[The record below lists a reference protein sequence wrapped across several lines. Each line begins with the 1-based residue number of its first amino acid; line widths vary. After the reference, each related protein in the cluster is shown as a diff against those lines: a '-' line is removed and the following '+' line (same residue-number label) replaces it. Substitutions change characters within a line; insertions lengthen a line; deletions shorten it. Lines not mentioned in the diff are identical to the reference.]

1 MRFSPT
7 IKTDATELE
16 TIISKG
22 EGVQLDFK
30 QTISNQRKIGRT
42 IAAFA
47 NNKGG
52 TLLIGVKDNGLVLGC
67 DCEEEMYMIHE
78 AAEHF
83 CEPPV
88 DVYFTIYELDDDVA
102 VLAVEIK
109 NSLRKPHF
117 ALDDNDDW
125 QLYMRNNDKTMVASK
140 STKKMI
146 ELEDDEEELDMNNL
160 DSKERFVLDYL
171 NKKELIMAKE
181 LSNRLNIS
189 LQRANK
195 ILIKL
200 MKLGAILQQKDA
212 RGEYYTIR

>member
-1 MRFSPT
+1 MRFHPK
-7 IKTDATELE
+7 IKSDISELE
-16 TIISKG
+16 MLVSKG

-30 QTISNQRKIGRT
+30 QTITCQRKIART

-52 TLLIGVKDNGLVLGC
+52 ILLIGVDDRKQLIGC
-67 DCEEEMYMIHE
+67 EVEEEMYMIHE

-88 DVYFTIYELDDDVA
+88 DVYFTIFECEDEISILK
-102 VLAVEIK
+102 VEIK

-117 ALDDNDDW
+117 SLDSNDQW
-125 QLYMRNNDKTMVASK
+125 QIYMRSNDKTMLASK
-140 STKKMI
+140 STKNLI
-146 ELEDDEEELDMNNL
+146 LSDDESTEDELENL
-160 DSKERFVLDYL
+160 DSKEKFVIDYL
-171 NKKELIMAKE
+171 QKNELLLAKQ
-181 LSNRLNIS
+181 LCSRLNIS

-200 MKLGAILQQKDA
+200 MKLGIILQHRDA

>member
-88 DVYFTIYELDDDVA
+88 DVYFTIYELDEELA

-160 DSKERFVLDYL
+160 DSKEKFVLDYL

>member
-1 MRFSPT
+1 MRFSPK
-7 IKTDATELE
+7 IKTDIDELE
-16 TIISKG
+16 KLISKG
-22 EGVQLDFK
+22 ESVQLDFK
-30 QTISNQRKIGRT
+30 QTISDQRKIART

-52 TLLIGVKDNGLVLGC
+52 KLLIGVKDNGLVIGC
-67 DCEEEMYMIHE
+67 DSEEEMYMIHE
-78 AAEHF
+78 AAEHY

-88 DVYFTIYELDDDVA
+88 DVYFSIYELEDEVM
-102 VLAVEIK
+102 VLEVDIR

-117 ALDDNDDW
+117 AMDDSGDW

-140 STKKMI
+140 STKKML
-146 ELEDDEEELDMNNL
+146 ESEDDEVLDLENL
-160 DSKERFVLDYL
+160 DSKEQFVLDYL
-171 NKKELIMAKE
+171 KNKEVIMAKE
-181 LSNRLNIS
+181 LGNRLNIS

-200 MKLGAILQQKDA
+200 MKLGAILQHIDA

>member
-1 MRFSPT
+1 MRFAPN
-7 IKTDATELE
+7 IKTDAAELE

-88 DVYFTIYELDDDVA
+88 DVYFTIYELDEELA

-160 DSKERFVLDYL
+160 DSKEKFVLDYL